1 MRRIAWLVAVVAFLA
16 VACGDSGS
24 GDGGELSEAEQELA
38 EVISDSV
45 EEDGVITGAEADC
58 VGEEAV
64 RELGV
69 EGLVEIG
76 ISVEQ
81 SGVFDDPTEEQ
92 LDAMVDVMV
101 ECVDIADLI
110 VQEALADAS
119 ISEESA
125 RCLGD
130 ELNDPE
136 LLKPLMRLGLSG
148 GDPGEVFAADEETAE
163 RLFGAFLECLS
174 FEELE
179 SLGS

>member
-1 MRRIAWLVAVVAFLA
+1 MALLA
-16 VACGDSGS
+16 AACGDSGGGD
-24 GDGGELSEAEQELA
+24 GDGGALSEAEQELA
-38 EVISDSV
+38 RVISDSV

-64 RELGV
+64 RELGI

-76 ISVEQ
+76 ISVESSD
-81 SGVFDDPTEEQ
+81 SGVFDDPTDEQ

-101 ECVDIADLI
+101 QCVDVADLI
-110 VQEALADAS
+110 VAEALADAS
-119 ISEESA
+119 VSQESA
-125 RCLGD
+125 ECLGN
-130 ELNDPE
+130 ELNDPD

-148 GDPGEVFAADEETAE
+148 GDPEDVFADEDTAE
-163 RLFGAFLECLS
+163 RLFGVFLECLS